1 MVLSQ
6 GESLLL
12 KIKTLSLKQ
21 SLPKLFLICLLCCLF
36 WSRLGAQEAT
46 LSGIITDGQNGEP
59 LVGATVILRADPSI
73 GAVSNI
79 NGVYSLKLPEGQHTL
94 VCRFTGMV
102 ADTLVISTALGKNYQ
117 HNFVLMPHLH
127 TLGAVEIKVGKFD
140 RPLEELTVSMEVIK
154 PDLIENKNTRSIE
167 TILDQT
173 PGLNILD
180 GEPQIRGGSGF
191 TFGVGS
197 KVAIIVDDMP
207 MISGDAGRPEW
218 GFIPVEN
225 IEQIEVIK
233 GASSVLSGTSALSGA
248 IHIRTAYP
256 KDKPLTKINTYSGA
270 YTFPSSGVDRWSE
283 RYPGIHGV
291 NLLHSRRIKQWDV
304 VIGANLNYDHGYI
317 GPPQMDSIYVYW
329 TDPPTY
335 DTISNFTNRQMASYR
350 ARTNFNLRR
359 KSKKISGLAYGLNG
373 NGMYAQSVLSFAWL
387 NDSTGLFRAYPGAA
401 FLHEQFIGYLD
412 PFIQFFQQTGAKH
425 TLRGRLMHADNRI
438 SGGQDNRATTY
449 YLDYQFQKSF
459 KFINGF
465 DFIGGLTS
473 HYTDSYAMLYAG
485 SGSPNNTLLN
495 LSGYAQVEKK
505 MYKII
510 NLSLG
515 SRIESFQLNDARAV
529 IQPIYRG
536 GMSIKVFQETYVRTS
551 MGQGF
556 RFPTITER
564 YIRTG
569 IGNLGMFP
577 NPELQPEKSRNM
589 EAGIKQGFK
598 IGKFMG
604 YADLAWFMQN
614 YENTI
619 EYLFGIWDFGSFPPA
634 GFKFINTGKTR
645 VTGLDFSIQGKAKVN
660 DQSELTLI
668 FGYNYILPISLE
680 PDYVYGTDLFGNE
693 LSFNS
698 TSLNPESQILK
709 YRFLHNLKLDMEY
722 SVSKISAGLTFKYF
736 SRLVNLDKAIE
747 EFENYTISTGTLQP
761 IMFMNYF
768 NNSNQ
773 GNPIF
778 DVRLSYALNDQHKI
792 ALISA
797 NIFNRVYSLRPLRAE
812 APRTIMLQY
821 SMKF

>member
-1 MVLSQ
+1 MKYTFVFF
-6 GESLLL
+6 LLL
-12 KIKTLSLKQ
+12 QLR
-21 SLPKLFLICLLCCLF
+21 CLF
-36 WSRLGAQEAT
+36 FAQTAT
-46 LSGIITDGQNGEP
+46 LSGIISDAQSGEP
-59 LVGATVILRADPSI
+59 LIGATVLLRSDPSV

-79 NGVYSLKLPEGQHTL
+79 NGVYSLKLPVGTHVL
-94 VCRFTGMV
+94 ICRFTGMIS
-102 ADTLVISTALGKNYQ
+102 DTLTIRVANGESYQ
-117 HNFVLMPHLH
+117 HNFVMRPNDHLKN
-127 TLGAVEIKVGKFD
+127 AVEIKVGKFD
-140 RPLEELTVSMEVIK
+140 KPLEELTVSMEVIK
-154 PDLIENKNTRSIE
+154 PDIIENKNTRSIE

-256 KDKPLTKINTYSGA
+256 KDKPATKINVYSGA
-270 YTFPSSGVDRWSE
+270 YTFPKSGVESWTDT
-283 RYPGIHGV
+283 YPGIHGV
-291 NLLHSRRIKQWDV
+291 NFLHSRKHKQWDIV
-304 VIGANLNYDHGYI
+304 LGANLNYDHGYI
-317 GPPQMDSIYVYW
+317 GPPRMDSIYIYW

-335 DTISNFTNRQMASYR
+335 DTVSNFSNRQMASYR
-350 ARTNFNLRR
+350 ARMNFNLRR
-359 KSKKISGLAYGLNG
+359 KSKNISGLAYGMNG
-373 NGMYAQSVLSFAWL
+373 NVMFSQSVMSFAWL

-401 FLHEQFIGYLD
+401 FLQEQFIGYLD

-438 SGGQDNRATTY
+438 TGNQDNRATTY

-465 DFIGGLTS
+465 DFIGGLTT
-473 HYTDSYAMLYAG
+473 HYTDSYAMLYVG

-495 LSGYAQVEKK
+495 ISGYAQVEKK
-505 MYKII
+505 VYKIL
-510 NLSLG
+510 NFSLG
-515 SRIESFQLNDARAV
+515 SRIESFQLNQSRAV

-536 GMSIKVFQETYVRTS
+536 GMSIKIFQETYVRTS
-551 MGQGF
+551 MGQGY

-564 YIRTG
+564 FIKTG

-577 NPELQPEKSRNM
+577 NPDLKPEKSRNM

-598 IGKFMG
+598 FGKFMG
-604 YADLAWFMQN
+604 YADLAWFMQQ

-634 GFKFINTGKTR
+634 GFKFINTGKSR
-645 VTGLDFSIQGKAKVN
+645 VTGLDFSIQGVAKINEKSSVV
-660 DQSELTLI
+660 TV
-668 FGYNYILPISLE
+668 FGYNYIMPISLE
-680 PDYVYGTDLFGNE
+680 PDYVYGEDLFGNQ
-693 LSFNS
+693 LSYNN
-698 TSLNPESQILK
+698 TSLNPESQVLK
-709 YRFLHNLKLDMEY
+709 YRFLHNVKFDVEY
-722 SVSKISAGLTFKYF
+722 VQGKIAVGTTFKYF

-761 IMFMNYF
+761 IMYMNYF
-768 NNSNQ
+768 NNRNT
-773 GNPIF
+773 GHPIF
-778 DVRLSYALNDQHKI
+778 DFRLSYAINEQHKL
-792 ALISA
+792 AVISA
-797 NIFNRVYSLRPLRAE
+797 NILNRVYSLRPLRAE
-812 APRTIMLQY
+812 PPRTIMLQY
-821 SMKF
+821 SLKF

>member
-1 MVLSQ
+1 M
-6 GESLLL
+6 
-12 KIKTLSLKQ
+12 
-21 SLPKLFLICLLCCLF
+21 LFIGVNGFFLF
-36 WSRLGAQEAT
+36 AQNAT
-46 LSGIITDGQNGEP
+46 LSGIITDGQTGEP
-59 LVGATVILRADPSI
+59 LIGATVILRADPTI

-79 NGVYSLKLPEGQHTL
+79 NGVYTLKIPAGQQVL
-94 VCRFTGMV
+94 ICRFTGMI
-102 ADTLVISTALGKNYQ
+102 ADTLQIKIEEGKNYT
-117 HNFVLMPHLH
+117 HNFVLKPHLH
-127 TLGAVEIKVGKFD
+127 TTNAVEIKVGKFD
-140 RPLEELTVSMEVIK
+140 KPLEELTVSMEVIK
-154 PDLIENKNTRSIE
+154 PEIIENKNTRSIE

-256 KDKPLTKINTYSGA
+256 KDKPLTKINVYSGA
-270 YTFPSSGVDRWSE
+270 YTFPASGVETWSDA
-283 RYPGIHGV
+283 YPGIHGV
-291 NLLHSRRIKQWDV
+291 NFLHSRRIKQWDV
-304 VIGANLNYDHGYI
+304 VLGANLNYDHGYI
-317 GPPQMDSIYVYW
+317 GPPRLDSAYVYW
-329 TDPPTY
+329 TDPPTF
-335 DTISNFTNRQMASYR
+335 DTISNFSNRQIAAYR
-350 ARTNFNLRR
+350 ARVNFNLRR
-359 KSKKISGLAYGLNG
+359 KSKKITGLAYGING
-373 NGMYAQSVLSFAWL
+373 NAMYSQSVLSFAWL
-387 NDSTGLFRAYPGAA
+387 NDSTGLYRAYPGAA
-401 FLHEQFIGYLD
+401 FLQEQMIGYLD
-412 PFIQFFQQTGAKH
+412 PFIQFFQQAGAKH

-438 SGGQDNRATTY
+438 TGGQDNRATTY

-485 SGSPNNTLLN
+485 AGSPHNTLLN
-495 LSGYAQVEKK
+495 LSGYAQLEKK

-510 NLSLG
+510 NISLG
-515 SRIESFQLNDARAV
+515 SRIESYHLNDARAV

-536 GMSIKVFQETYVRTS
+536 GMSIKVFQETYIRTS
-551 MGQGF
+551 IGQGF

-564 YIRTG
+564 FIRTG

-577 NPELQPEKSRNM
+577 NPDLKPEKSRNM

-598 IGKFMG
+598 FGKFMG
-604 YADLAWFMQN
+604 YADVAWFMQH

-634 GFKFINTGKTR
+634 GFKFINTGKSR
-645 VTGLDFSIQGKAKVN
+645 VTGLDFSIQGMAKL
-660 DQSELTLI
+660 SEHASLVVM

-680 PDYVYGTDLFGNE
+680 PEYVYGEDLFGNQ
-693 LSFNS
+693 LSYNS
-698 TSLNPESQILK
+698 TSLNPASQVLK
-709 YRFLHNLKLDMEY
+709 YRFLNNLKLDVEY
-722 SVSKISAGLTFKYF
+722 KHKKLSAGFTFKYF
-736 SRLVNLDKAIE
+736 SKLVNLDKAIE
-747 EFENYTISTGTLQP
+747 EFENYTISTGTMQP
-761 IMFMNYF
+761 IMYMNYF
-768 NNSNQ
+768 NNHNK

-778 DVRLSYALNDQHKI
+778 DFRVSYAFNETHKL
-792 ALISA
+792 AVISA
-797 NIFNRVYSLRPLRAE
+797 NVFNRVYSLRPLRAE
-812 APRTIMLQY
+812 APRTVMLQY
-821 SMKF
+821 SMRL